1 MVFFAMSIELRAMS
15 KKKPIEVHFP
25 LAKTQRNAKHAA
37 TLVTWRLSV
46 LVTLKP
52 LPSSLLHQNS
62 ILLDMVFYQ
71 R

>member
-46 LVTLKP
+46 LVT
-52 LPSSLLHQNS
+52 
-62 ILLDMVFYQ
+62 
-71 R
+71 